1 MERGEDQQMNKVVKW
16 FKDALD
22 LPRTFHV
29 KDIHTEVNYKRFLQG
44 ANVKLTGG
52 GDIEIGPSN
61 SCCVWIE
68 TKKKL
73 TDSHLAQAMGELFL
87 LDHDQPL
94 NAMVV
99 LTDCNDDWII
109 FFFLETKDRP
119 LIAKAN
125 ISDRGIAL
133 SIIKQFVLVEGE
145 MFNELIGK
153 LNDYKVDLDPLLRK
167 RTKFVE
173 IIQESRYFIRGE
185 EEREEEGKKRKGKE
199 TVK

>member
-52 GDIEIGPSN
+52 GSIEIGPSN
-61 SCCVWIE
+61 SYCVWIE

-99 LTDCNDDWII
+99 LTDCNDDWMI
-109 FFFLETKDRP
+109 FFFLETKDRPRP

-145 MFNELIGK
+145 TFGELTGK
-153 LNDYKVDLDPLLRK
+153 LTDYKVDLDPLLRK

-173 IIQESRYFIRGE
+173 TTQES
-185 EEREEEGKKRKGKE
+185 
-199 TVK
+199 